1 MLAGRDMHTQP
12 GFSMVELMITVA
24 VLAIIAT
31 IAVPS
36 FTNMIQNARIRTAA
50 ESIQNGL
57 QVARAEAVKRNTLV
71 KFQLNADS
79 SWVACVVANVADNCV
94 NDPAN
99 ADYIQG
105 RSTAEGSTA
114 DVTATVTPAGN
125 TTVVF
130 TGLGLTAQGSNPFT
144 QVDVD
149 MDPLVMDPADSIELR
164 ILLGTGGSVRM
175 CNPNLVAGD
184 PRAC

>member
-1 MLAGRDMHTQP
+1 MLTNRFMRTQQ
-12 GFSMVELMITVA
+12 GFNLVEMVVATA
-24 VLAIIAT
+24 VLAILAAIAL
-31 IAVPS
+31 PS
-36 FTNMIQNARIRTAA
+36 FTQMIQNGRIRTAA

-57 QVARAEAVKRNTLV
+57 QVARAEAVKRNTSV

-79 SWVACVVANVADNCV
+79 SWVACVVANAADNCV

-130 TGLGLTAQGSNPFT
+130 TGLGLIAQGSNPFT

-149 MDPLVMDPADSIELR
+149 MDTSVMAPEDSRDLR

-175 CNPNLVAGD
+175 CNPNLGAGD